1 MNNNYPIRY
10 AVVPIK
16 DIDPIT
22 DSSTVYGYMIT
33 KCYVVGDRNEFY
45 MDGQYSAE
53 YIISC
58 PYITA
63 DNSTWKRTD
72 IDKDHF
78 VCVKNVYNSF
88 NEAIK
93 ERIALNDELLKSI
106 TSKYDD
112 KETKSIIR
120 EDFFNRLN
128 VIRELEIKIELSTK
142 DINPHEDKNLLV
154 LEEFEGYSNT
164 YEYSKEDIVLVGAF
178 KAIEIKGTV

>member
-1 MNNNYPIRY
+1 MKNNYPIRY

-22 DSSTVYGYMIT
+22 DSSIVYGYMIT
-33 KCYVVGDRNEFY
+33 KCYVVGSRREYIKDE
-45 MDGQYSAE
+45 GSTTE

-63 DNSTWKRTD
+63 DNSTWKRTN

-93 ERIALNDELLKSI
+93 ERVALNDELLKSMF
-106 TSKYDD
+106 SRCEY
-112 KETKSIIR
+112 KELIKRVRT
-120 EDFFNRLN
+120 DFFNRLN
-128 VIRELEIKIELSTK
+128 IIRELEIKIEESTK
-142 DINPHEDKNLLV
+142 DINPFEKEEDEL
-154 LEEFEGYSNT
+154 LEEFEGFSNR
-164 YEYSKEDIVLVGAF
+164 YDYNSNDITISNMTIF
-178 KAIEIKGTV
+178 KTAKSV

>member
-1 MNNNYPIRY
+1 MKNNYPIRY

-93 ERIALNDELLKSI
+93 ERVALNDELLKRMS
-106 TSKYDD
+106 SRCEY
-112 KETKSIIR
+112 KELIKRVRT
-120 EDFFNRLN
+120 DFFNRLN
-128 VIRELEIKIELSTK
+128 IIRELEIKIEESTK
-142 DINPHEDKNLLV
+142 DINPFEKEEDEL

>member
-1 MNNNYPIRY
+1 MNKYPIRY

-22 DSSTVYGYMIT
+22 DSSKVYGYMIT
-33 KCYVVGDRNEFY
+33 KCYVVGSRREYYKNE
-45 MDGQYSAE
+45 GSKTE

-93 ERIALNDELLKSI
+93 ERVALNDELLKSI
-106 TSKYDD
+106 TKECKY
-112 KETKSIIR
+112 KELIKR
-120 EDFFNRLN
+120 VRNEFFNRLN
-128 VIRELEIKIELSTK
+128 IVRELEIKIEESTK
-142 DINPHEDKNLLV
+142 DINPYENKDELV
-154 LEEFEGYSNT
+154 LEEFEGYSTT
-164 YEYSKEDIVLVGAF
+164 YKYSKEDIVLIGAF
-178 KAIEIKGTV
+178 NALEIKGTA